1 MGMET
6 MHLVQ
11 TPHTTDLMSLSDSA
25 LEAFFASDGLTVE
38 VVPAGLTVEVIPEV
52 LAAREASVT
61 RTERL
66 NETGALFRS
75 IRPHL
80 NAVPASF
87 QPLLQDPEPL
97 SGPLWYVSRLPMVT
111 WHLSQGVGG
120 GLCCSETLRSSD
132 HSPPLPPR
140 ASIIG
145 DDAGGRWA

>member
-1 MGMET
+1 M
-6 MHLVQ
+6 LVSKEVFDKLGGF
-11 TPHTTDLMSLSDSA
+11 TTDYKVAGDVEEFLMNA
-25 LEAFFASDGLTVE
+25 AT
-38 VVPAGLTVEVIPEV
+38 AGLTVEVIPEV

-97 SGPLWYVSRLPMVT
+97 SGPLWYESRLPMVVA
-111 WHLSQGVGG
+111 LGRRILPGGVRRR
-120 GLCCSETLRSSD
+120 LVDALRSRPARPM
-132 HSPPLPPR
+132 PP
-140 ASIIG
+140 AG
-145 DDAGGRWA
+145 DA

>member
-1 MGMET
+1 M
-6 MHLVQ
+6 LVSKEVFDKLGGF
-11 TPHTTDLMSLSDSA
+11 TTDYKVAGDVEEFLMNA
-25 LEAFFASDGLTVE
+25 ATAGLTVE

-97 SGPLWYVSRLPMVT
+97 SGPLWYESRLPMVVA
-111 WHLSQGVGG
+111 L
-120 GLCCSETLRSSD
+120 
-132 HSPPLPPR
+132 
-140 ASIIG
+140 
-145 DDAGGRWA
+145 